1 MKYLVISLMVLL
13 AACNGRQH
21 NHAEEKS
28 VQAQEEIYTCPMH
41 PQIIEHKPGKC
52 PICGMDLVKKEF
64 TSHEKVDVDLATL
77 LKPTNSYV
85 LSSIA
90 STTIQKDQKELT
102 IKALG
107 SIDYDT
113 RMVNVISSRVS
124 GRIEKLYVKYR
135 FQHVH
140 KGDRVMDIYSP
151 ELVTAQQNLL
161 FILNYDPEN
170 NNLIQAAKEKLL
182 LLGMSAQ
189 QLQQLINTKKVIMSI
204 TVYSGYT
211 GHIHEAG
218 MMNESGTA
226 AERMDLSKITEELAI
241 KEGMYVEKGKAIFK
255 IYNTDN
261 SWAVLNVYAA
271 EAPLVKTGMRVTV
284 TPETDPSKSFDGT
297 IGFIEPFFRKEDKT
311 VTARVYFNNASLQ
324 IPIGSQVAASI
335 NVRSNE
341 MDWLPKDAVLS
352 LGLNKV
358 VFLKED
364 GLFKVHPVQTGIGI
378 KDFIQITGGLNATDS
393 VAANAQYLMDSES
406 FVKQG
411 K

>member
-13 AACNGRQH
+13 AACNGQQH
-21 NHAEEKS
+21 NHAVEKTQ
-28 VQAQEEIYTCPMH
+28 QAQEEVYTCPMH
-41 PQIIEHKPGKC
+41 PEIIEHKPGSC
-52 PICGMDLVKKEF
+52 PICGMALVKKEF

-85 LSSIA
+85 LSTIA
-90 STTIQKDQKELT
+90 STTIQKEQKGIA

-135 FQHVH
+135 FQHIH
-140 KGDRVMDIYSP
+140 KGDKVMDIYSP
-151 ELVTAQQNLL
+151 ELVTTQQNLL
-161 FILNYDPEN
+161 FILKNDAEN
-170 NNLIQAAKEKLL
+170 NNLLQAAKEKLL

-189 QLQQLINTKKVIMSI
+189 QLEQVVKTKQVAMRI
-204 TVYSGYT
+204 TVYSNYT

-218 MMNESGTA
+218 MMNEAGA
-226 AERMDLSKITEELAI
+226 ATERMDLAKITEELAI
-241 KEGMYVEKGKAIFK
+241 KEGMYVERGKAIFK

-261 SWAVLNVYAA
+261 SWAVLNIYAA
-271 EAPLVKTGMRVTV
+271 EAPLVKTGMSVTV
-284 TPETDPSKSFDGT
+284 TPETNPAKSFKGT

-324 IPIGSQVAASI
+324 IPIGSQVTASV
-335 NVRSNE
+335 NVTSE
-341 MDWLPKDAVLS
+341 TLDWLPKDAVLS

-364 GLFKVHPVQTGIGI
+364 GLFKVHPVQTGIDING
-378 KDFIQITGGLNATDS
+378 FVQITGGLNAADS